1 MEIPFCLPMEYKI
14 DDQKLHSAGAHY
26 SVENIPGG
34 YTLVCIKHKAL
45 GIGLDHLIRRDSRV
59 LDMVMDMLDSGTWE
73 DRLLTAQKLQE
84 KKDSQ

>member
-1 MEIPFCLPMEYKI
+1 
-14 DDQKLHSAGAHY
+14 
-26 SVENIPGG
+26 
-34 YTLVCIKHKAL
+34 VCIKHKAL